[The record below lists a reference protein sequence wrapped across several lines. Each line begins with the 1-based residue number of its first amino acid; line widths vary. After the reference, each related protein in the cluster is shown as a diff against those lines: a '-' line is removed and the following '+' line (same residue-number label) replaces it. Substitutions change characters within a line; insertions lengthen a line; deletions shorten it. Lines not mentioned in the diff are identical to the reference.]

1 MNNFIKEYQRHWK
14 QKKYGQCI
22 GVALL
27 ITAFAVAVVVLFT
40 LVLDMFITFIMNH
53 YQELFLGF
61 CIFFL
66 AFYYIREH
74 FEEKKRA
81 REEQLELARKLQAEA
96 DADILERNYRLIRTC
111 IFSVVR
117 DMADVL
123 QVKKPAREGDI
134 DSPNHNIEKL
144 NFILYQY
151 TVFRTASTVDT
162 ETIRE
167 ILRKEISRRL
177 DAHLFAGIAQNYY
190 FHEGLAEPIIS
201 VYAVEDNN
209 AAYLTISVAIA
220 DENYCR
226 HIQQSASLNLLQQA
240 EHLTQPS
247 DNVF

>member
-1 MNNFIKEYQRHWK
+1 MNNFIKEFRKHWK

-22 GVALL
+22 CVVLL
-27 ITAFAVAVVVLFT
+27 ITVFAIAVAVLFC
-40 LVLDMFITFIMNH
+40 LLLDMLITFIMNH

-61 CIFFL
+61 GGFFL

-96 DADILERNYRLIRTC
+96 DADTLERNYRLIRTC
-111 IFSVVR
+111 IFSVIR
-117 DMADVL
+117 DMSDVL
-123 QVKKPAREGDI
+123 QIKKPVREGEI
-134 DSPNHNIEKL
+134 DSPNHNVEKL

-151 TVFRTASTVDT
+151 IVYRTASTVDT
-162 ETIRE
+162 ETIRD

-177 DAHLFAGIAQNYY
+177 DAHLFAGISQTYY
-190 FHEGLAEPIIS
+190 LHEGQAEPIIS
-201 VYAVEDNN
+201 VYSVEDNS

-226 HIQQSASLNLLQQA
+226 HIRQGASLNLLQQA
-240 EHLTQPS
+240 EQLTQPS
-247 DNVF
+247 DNDF